1 MFKDLGKAAT
11 LAAIVVLA
19 AFMGACGSAESEPTS
34 YTDTMSETVDAESA
48 VSTME
53 YSSDDLMAA
62 AEAIGEADD
71 SMASEE
77 NEEMMMAHSSDY
89 DSDESMAAEETM
101 EDVSYAAIEEEY
113 DSGVAQQ
120 TYSAD
125 LSSSAQ
131 TSSADSESGQQT
143 ETQGQPSGGDGG
155 FNAIGGSST
164 VNDEAYDLTFF
175 QHYGVNPFIDTEDD
189 RFSTF
194 AIDVDTASYS
204 VMRRFVLDGNVP
216 DPDSV
221 RVEEFVNYFDQGY
234 SPPEDRAFAIHVDGG
249 PSPFGGNNHWLMR
262 VGLPGKTITSDERKD
277 ATLIFAIDL
286 RLHGTR
292 GQAGDGQESA

>member
-77 NEEMMMAHSSDY
+77 SEEMMMAHSSDY

-113 DSGVAQQ
+113 DSGVALQ

-125 LSSSAQ
+125 LSYSAQ
-131 TSSADSESGQQT
+131 TYSADSGSGQQT

-175 QHYGVNPFIDTEDD
+175 PALRRQSFHRYRGT
-189 RFSTF
+189 
-194 AIDVDTASYS
+194 TASP
-204 VMRRFVLDGNVP
+204 R
-216 DPDSV
+216 
-221 RVEEFVNYFDQGY
+221 
-234 SPPEDRAFAIHVDGG
+234 SPLT
-249 PSPFGGNNHWLMR
+249 W
-262 VGLPGKTITSDERKD
+262 
-277 ATLIFAIDL
+277 TL
-286 RLHGTR
+286 RPTP
-292 GQAGDGQESA
+292 